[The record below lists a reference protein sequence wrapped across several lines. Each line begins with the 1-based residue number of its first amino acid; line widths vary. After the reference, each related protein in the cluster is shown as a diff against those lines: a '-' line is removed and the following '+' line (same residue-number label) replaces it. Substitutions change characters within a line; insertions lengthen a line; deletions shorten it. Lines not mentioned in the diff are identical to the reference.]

1 MMWRSDIREQMPTSI
16 LCGERCHLGEGP
28 TYDAA
33 TDTAWWFDIL
43 EGRLFEAHLGSGEV
57 RTHQLGRMASALAR
71 IDAERQLIVAEDGLY
86 IRSIRDARMT
96 LYCPLEADNPLNRSN
111 DARVHPSGTFWIG
124 TMGRKAEAG
133 AGAIYALHRGEISRL
148 FPSVTIPNAI
158 CFSPD
163 GAVGFFADTATNILY
178 RVALDPATGLP
189 RGAPEMLL
197 QHREVGGL
205 DGAVVDADGLI
216 WNARWGGGCVDVYS
230 PQGEHLR
237 CLHVPARQASCPA
250 FVGPD
255 LSRLLV
261 TSAWQDMDE
270 AARAA
275 DPEHGR
281 TFVMEVAAH
290 GRPEP
295 DVILASS

>member
-1 MMWRSDIREQMPTSI
+1 MEQVPTSI
-16 LCGERCHLGEGP
+16 VSHERCHLGEGP
-28 TYDAA
+28 TYDRA

-43 EGRLFEAHLGSGEV
+43 ERRLFEAHLENGEV
-57 RTHQLGRMASALAR
+57 RIHPLGMMASALGR
-71 IDAERQLIVAEDGLY
+71 IDDKRQLIVAEDGLY
-86 IRSIRDARMT
+86 VRDVADGRLT
-96 LYCPLEADNPLNRSN
+96 LYRPLEADNAGTRSN

-124 TMGRKAEAG
+124 TMGRKAERH
-133 AGAIYALHRGEISRL
+133 AGAIYALHQGQLLRL
-148 FPSVTIPNAI
+148 FADITIPNAI

-163 GAVGFFADTATNILY
+163 GMTGYFADSARNVLH

-189 RGAPEMLL
+189 CGAPDELL
-197 QHREVGGL
+197 RHRGVGGL
-205 DGAVVDADGLI
+205 DGAIVDADGLI

-230 PQGEHLR
+230 PQGVHLR
-237 CLHVPARQASCPA
+237 SLRVPARQTSCPA
-250 FVGPD
+250 FVGAD

-261 TSAWQDMDE
+261 TSAFEHMDE

-281 TFVMEVAAH
+281 TFLLDAAAR

-295 DVILASS
+295 DVKLTSDEGATPAH

>member
-1 MMWRSDIREQMPTSI
+1 MEEVPTTI
-16 LCGERCHLGEGP
+16 LSAERCHLGEGP
-28 TYDAA
+28 TYDRA

-43 EGRLFEAHLGSGEV
+43 DGRLFEAHLARGAV
-57 RTHQLGRMASALAR
+57 RIHPLGRMASALAR
-71 IDAERQLIVAEDGLY
+71 IDAARQLIVAEDGLY
-86 IRSIRDARMT
+86 IRTIADGALT
-96 LYCPLEADNPLNRSN
+96 LYRPLEADNAATRSN

-124 TMGRKAEAG
+124 TMGRKAERG

-148 FPSVTIPNAI
+148 FANVTIPNAI

-163 GAVGFFADTATNILY
+163 GALGYFADSARNELC
-178 RVALDPATGLP
+178 RVALDPLTGLP
-189 RGAPEMLL
+189 RGAPELL
-197 QHREVGGL
+197 LRHRGTGGL
-205 DGAVVDADGLI
+205 DGAIVDADGAI

-230 PQGEHLR
+230 PQGTRLR
-237 CLHVPARQASCPA
+237 SLRVPARQANCPA

-261 TSAWQDMDE
+261 TSAWEHMDA

-281 TFVMEVAAH
+281 TFLLEAAAH

-295 DVILASS
+295 DVKLTGE